1 MQICNVKVTMEK
13 NGSELLTSC
22 SPAKAMREST
32 DSNPSE
38 VKVERRK
45 KPRIYTPFHARVS
58 GVNSSGEAFEASTV
72 LDNMSSGGLY
82 LRVEHDVTQ
91 GTQVVVTIRLS
102 TKHIDLVPVANV
114 AVKGV
119 VLRNEEQMNGTYG
132 LGISIHSRRFVS

>member
-1 MQICNVKVTMEK
+1 MKKDES
-13 NGSELLTSC
+13 SELLTSC
-22 SPAKAMREST
+22 SPADAMRESI

-58 GVNSSGEAFEASTV
+58 GVNSSGQAFEASTV

-82 LRVEHDVTQ
+82 LRVEHDVAQ
-91 GTQVVVTIRLS
+91 GSQVAVTIRLS

-119 VLRNEEQMNGTYG
+119 VLRNEEQTNGTYG
-132 LGISIHSRRFVS
+132 LGISINSRRFVS

>member
-1 MQICNVKVTMEK
+1 MKRQQLVTPD
-13 NGSELLTSC
+13 L
-22 SPAKAMREST
+22 PAEAIRKTM

-45 KPRIYTPFHARVS
+45 KPRIYTPFHARIS

-82 LRVEHDVTQ
+82 LRVDHDVRQ
-91 GTQVVVTIRLS
+91 GTNVMVTIRLS
-102 TKHIDLVPVANV
+102 TKHLDLVPVANV

-119 VLRNEEQMNGTYG
+119 VLRNEEQTNGTYG
-132 LGISIHSRRFVS
+132 LGICIQTRRFLS

>member
-1 MQICNVKVTMEK
+1 
-13 NGSELLTSC
+13 
-22 SPAKAMREST
+22 MREKT
-32 DSNPSE
+32 DPDPSE

-91 GTQVVVTIRLS
+91 GTNVLVTIRLS
-102 TKHIDLVPVANV
+102 TRHIDLVPVANV

-119 VLRNEEQMNGTYG
+119 VLRNENQTNGTYG
-132 LGISIHSRRFVS
+132 LGICIQTRRFLS